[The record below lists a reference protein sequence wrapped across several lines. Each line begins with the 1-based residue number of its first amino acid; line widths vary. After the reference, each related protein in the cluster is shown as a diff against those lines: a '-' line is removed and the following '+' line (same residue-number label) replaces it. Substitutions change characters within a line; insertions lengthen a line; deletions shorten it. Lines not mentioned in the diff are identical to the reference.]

1 MKIDIRQRKL
11 RSSNFVNIFP
21 EFCCYISILCC
32 MLSSNLHCNN
42 ILTAAREIWNF
53 VSHLLHPIII
63 SHLARIYEKFYI
75 GYKFHT
81 KYYDTKN
88 IIQIVMVCKSYQK
101 CPWTKLYR
109 FSTKNCYEKHQE
121 WLFKFLSKSFLQNL
135 SCRLAHRRNFH
146 FINF

>member
-88 IIQIVMVCKSYQK
+88 IIQIVMVCKSYVPEPNYTDFHQK
-101 CPWTKLYR
+101 ITMKSIR
-109 FSTKNCYEKHQE
+109 ND
-121 WLFKFLSKSFLQNL
+121 FL
-135 SCRLAHRRNFH
+135 NFWVKV
-146 FINF
+146 FNRIWVLG